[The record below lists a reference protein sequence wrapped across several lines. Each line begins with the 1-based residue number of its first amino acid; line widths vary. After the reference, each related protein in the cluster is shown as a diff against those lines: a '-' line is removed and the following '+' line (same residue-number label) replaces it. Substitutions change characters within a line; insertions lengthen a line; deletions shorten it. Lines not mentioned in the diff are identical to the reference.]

1 VQLGTPYSVVTAVER
16 ARGISKAELIG
27 VSRTLEQT
35 AFEDPPRAALAALQD
50 QRYLTRRTRLVYH
63 RLAQETGAAV
73 TLHAR
78 GLQSWVA
85 EGVRGVDLDDQDPL
99 VDEWVVV
106 LLNRRRPA
114 VMAAVDL
121 QHPAAVDVDRSFA
134 YAVSHDPE
142 VVTTC
147 AALLG
152 YEGEG

>member
-1 VQLGTPYSVVTAVER
+1 MQLGTPYSVVTAAER
-16 ARGISKAELIG
+16 TRGIAKSELIG
-27 VSRTLEQT
+27 ISRTLEQA
-35 AFEDPPRAALAALQD
+35 AFEDPPLAALAALQD
-50 QRYLTRRTRLVYH
+50 QRFLTPRTRRVYH

-106 LLNRRRPA
+106 VLSPSRPA

-121 QHPAAVDVDRSFA
+121 QHPVGVDLDRSFA
-134 YAVSHDPE
+134 YAVSRDAE
-142 VVTTC
+142 VVAAC

-152 YEGEG
+152 FEGPA